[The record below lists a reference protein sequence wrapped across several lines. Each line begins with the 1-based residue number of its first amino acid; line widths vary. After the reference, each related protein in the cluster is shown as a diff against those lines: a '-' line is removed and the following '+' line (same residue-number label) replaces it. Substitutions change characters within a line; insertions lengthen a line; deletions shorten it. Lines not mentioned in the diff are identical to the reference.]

1 MDAYSSYIIKIS
13 DARTGELRR
22 EAAEYA
28 LSAAVRR
35 RRRQRWAQALQRLV
49 LRRPVPAPRSA
60 GRSGPVP
67 QSLPPQAWASN
78 SSASSR

>member
-1 MDAYSSYIIKIS
+1 MDAYSSYIMTIS
-13 DARTGELRR
+13 NARTGELRQ

-28 LSAAVRR
+28 LSAAARR
-35 RRRQRWAQALQRLV
+35 RRRQRWAQALRLV
-49 LRRPVPAPRSA
+49 LRQPAPA
-60 GRSGPVP
+60 PMP